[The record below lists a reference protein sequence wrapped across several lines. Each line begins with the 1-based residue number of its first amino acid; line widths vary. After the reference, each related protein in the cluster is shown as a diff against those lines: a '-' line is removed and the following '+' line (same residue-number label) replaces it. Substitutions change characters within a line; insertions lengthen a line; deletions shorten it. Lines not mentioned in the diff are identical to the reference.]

1 LGISER
7 RQREREA
14 RREQILRAA
23 VEVFAERGLEGAS
36 MEAVA
41 ERAELGKA
49 SLYYY
54 FPTKQALLDAVLEA
68 GAERFSGELAA
79 VRAPEG
85 GLPEA
90 LQALLVF
97 HLHFFQEN
105 AELMP
110 VLAPLMAHMQH
121 AASPATARAAPPLPD
136 GLATAMHSYQAQ
148 LADLL
153 TGTPWAERPGD
164 FRGFLSD
171 ITVVVFQLCRA
182 GRHEE
187 AAARIE
193 FYVDLV
199 RGRLAAEPEQP

>member
-1 LGISER
+1 
-7 RQREREA
+7 
-14 RREQILRAA
+14 
-23 VEVFAERGLEGAS
+23 

-54 FPTKQALLDAVLEA
+54 FPNKQALLDAVLEE
-68 GAERFSGELAA
+68 GAQRFSEELAA

-90 LQALLVF
+90 LRALLVF
-97 HLHFFQEN
+97 HLRFFREN
-105 AELMP
+105 AEMMP
-110 VLAPLMAHMQH
+110 VLAPLMEHMQE
-121 AASPATARAAPPLPD
+121 AASPGAPSIVALPEGLRAA
-136 GLATAMHSYQAQ
+136 MKRYQAQ
-148 LADLL
+148 LAGMLV
-153 TGTPWAERPGD
+153 GTPWAQRPGD

-171 ITVVVFQLCRA
+171 VTVVLFQLCLA

-187 AAARIE
+187 AAARID

-199 RGRLAAEPEQP
+199 RGRLAAERKPS